1 MNTISLIDEFVAEYT
16 ELKRFAAS
24 LGHDQNDIL
33 DLLQD
38 LAETL
43 LVKGGELQD
52 IRTPIAYF
60 KTCLRHMKYNKMAK
74 NKKEIIVDPDVIDTF
89 KTEPQKDFDL
99 SCLEIIDWLN
109 KQLAS
114 SPPELREA
122 FIKYHVDGHPLEQVA
137 QDLNIA
143 PNTLSQTFSRMR
155 KRLKKVSSVL
165 YSALMMMFT
174 LNQADM
180 R

>member
-1 MNTISLIDEFVAEYT
+1 MNTKSLIDEFIVEYA

-24 LGHDQNDIL
+24 LGHNQNDIL

-43 LVKGGELQD
+43 LVKEGELQD
-52 IRTPIAYF
+52 VRTPIAYF

-74 NKKEIIVDPDVIDTF
+74 NKEEIIVDPDAIDTLN
-89 KTEPQKDFDL
+89 KEPQKDFDVT
-99 SCLEIIDWLN
+99 CMEIIEWLN

-122 FIKYHVDGHPLEQVA
+122 FIKYHIDGHPLEQVA
-137 QDLNIA
+137 QELNMA

-155 KRLKKVSSVL
+155 KRLKKQSSVL
-165 YSALMMMFT
+165 YMALLMFIQ
-174 LNQADM
+174 NQANT